1 MTLILWAFI
10 TMLVLMLILFIIPL
24 RLTVKGKLLI
34 ALTCFLFAISGL
46 FLVALFPLWETTL
59 MLLTLIFLTAYFM
72 ATRIGMWIINNP
84 PVFKTELNKES
95 IYQVNFQVSTI
106 NESTSLESKEL
117 NKGFSKP
124 TINFEEEIKIQN
136 IPYKDNLI
144 DADISFLLERNFE
157 IQADVQREAHEKEKS
172 SLLEIEGL
180 LVEKSIGKG
189 NSSNLYWLDDMDDL
203 LEPQDSTMDKFVVT
217 KEKKE
222 LFQK

>member
-1 MTLILWAFI
+1 MTSILWAFI

-34 ALTCFLFAISGL
+34 ALKSFLFAISGL
-46 FLVALFPLWETTL
+46 FLVALFPLWETAL
-59 MLLTLIFLTAYFM
+59 ILLTLIFLAAYFM
-72 ATRIGMWIINNP
+72 VTRMRKLILNNH
-84 PVFKTELNKES
+84 PVLVAELNNES
-95 IYQVNFQVSTI
+95 INKVNLHERTI
-106 NESTSLESKEL
+106 NENTSLESKEL

-124 TINFEEEIKIQN
+124 TINFEEELKIQN

-157 IQADVQREAHEKEKS
+157 NEADVQLETPEKEKS
-172 SLLEIEGL
+172 SLSELESL
-180 LVEKSIGKG
+180 LVEKTIEKG
-189 NSSNLYWLDDMDDL
+189 DHSNLYWLDDMDDL
-203 LEPQDSTMDKFVVT
+203 LELQDFTMGKFLVT